1 MIRDINACIKK
12 QFYIPLGYKG
22 LVPLRSTTAVRVG
35 SSGKLGLVLQVVILR
50 AYAWCIFLR
59 KHNFARDPHE
69 YLKSI
74 HSQFDSREVD
84 DGSAG
89 TAAGK
94 GSPVEAGPGP
104 YRFIAV
110 HNL

>member
-1 MIRDINACIKK
+1 MS
-12 QFYIPLGYKG
+12 
-22 LVPLRSTTAVRVG
+22 VRSTTAVRVG
-35 SSGKLGLVLQVVILR
+35 SSRKLGLVLQIVGLR

-84 DGSAG
+84 DGSAD
-89 TAAGK
+89 AKANE

-104 YRFIAV
+104 YRFISV

>member
-1 MIRDINACIKK
+1 MRKYFNIL
-12 QFYIPLGYKG
+12 FGYKCS
-22 LVPLRSTTAVRVG
+22 VPVRSTTAVRVG
-35 SSGKLGLVLQVVILR
+35 SSGKLGLVLQVVILT
-50 AYAWCIFLR
+50 AYAWCFFLR
-59 KHNFARDPHE
+59 KHNFARDPYE

-84 DGSAG
+84 DGSTGAK
-89 TAAGK
+89 ANE

-104 YRFIAV
+104 YRFIAI